1 MLKLQRPD
9 PNLVRV
15 SAARFISR
23 AGGEAAF
30 FVGIWGKATYD
41 LNSTPGQLALLM
53 GVMGVMALMGTT
65 VGGLLV
71 DRFDPKRVMLFGEIA
86 FVPSAIAPMFAD
98 TMGQMTLSIAVL
110 SLVSMVVYTSVASFP
125 PYLTD
130 DDEKLKGINGA
141 LESAGNLAFVAGPA
155 IGALIV
161 KFGEIDQI
169 FLFDA
174 ITSLVA
180 AAFILKVRVRDLVPR
195 DGPGRVDSEGK
206 REHSAVQEIKEG
218 FAFSYS
224 RRTIRLFITTSAAI
238 WIAFGAFGA
247 VEPLFYRDVLKVGPE
262 TLGWVNTIFGLGM
275 ITGSVLLVK
284 MPERLMTARSV
295 VIGVT
300 LSGLCAVLYA
310 GTADLRVVAFG
321 AMVWGIVL
329 GVLFPMSRTLTQ
341 RATPDGMYGRVTGAV
356 NVHAHIGELL
366 PLTFVPVLA
375 ALVGVQ
381 AVLVGAGVLL
391 FALSL
396 TRYREA
402 NRVDALLPVAHGAGA
417 HVGVHDAAHL
427 SPEDEPISPVV

>member
-15 SAARFISR
+15 AAARFISR

-41 LNSTPGQLALLM
+41 LDSTPGQLALLM
-53 GVMGVMALMGTT
+53 GVMGVMALLGTT
-65 VGGLLV
+65 AAGLLV

-110 SLVSMVVYTSVASFP
+110 SLVSMAVYTSVASFP

-141 LESAGNLAFVAGPA
+141 IESAGNLAFVAGPA

-174 ITSLVA
+174 LTSLVA
-180 AAFILKVRVRDLVPR
+180 VALIWKVKVRDLDPR
-195 DGPGRVDSEGK
+195 DGLDSERK
-206 REHSAVQEIKEG
+206 PKHSAIQEIKEG
-218 FAFSYS
+218 FAYSYS
-224 RRTIRLFITTSAAI
+224 RRTIRLFMTTSTAT

-247 VEPLFYRDVLKVGPE
+247 VEPLFYRDVLRVGPE

-275 ITGSVLLVK
+275 ITGSILLVK

-310 GTADLRVVAFG
+310 GTADVRVVALG
-321 AMVWGIVL
+321 AMVWGAVL

-366 PLTFVPVLA
+366 PLTFVPALA

-402 NRVDALLPVAHGAGA
+402 NRVDALLPVAHEAEA
-417 HVGVHDAAHL
+417 LDDARL

>member
-15 SAARFISR
+15 TAARFISR

-41 LNSTPGQLALLM
+41 LDSTPGQLALLM
-53 GVMGVMALMGTT
+53 GVMGVMALLGTT
-65 VGGLLV
+65 AAGLLV
-71 DRFDPKRVMLFGEIA
+71 DRFDPKRVMLFGEMA

-110 SLVSMVVYTSVASFP
+110 SLVSMAVYTSVASFP

-141 LESAGNLAFVAGPA
+141 IESAGNLAFVAGPA

-174 ITSLVA
+174 LTSLVA
-180 AAFILKVRVRDLVPR
+180 VAFILKVKVRDLDPR
-195 DGPGRVDSEGK
+195 DGLDSERK
-206 REHSAVQEIKEG
+206 PKHSAIQEIKEG
-218 FAFSYS
+218 FAYSYS
-224 RRTIRLFITTSAAI
+224 RRTIRLFMTTSTAT

-275 ITGSVLLVK
+275 ITGSILLVK

-310 GTADLRVVAFG
+310 GTADVRVVALG
-321 AMVWGIVL
+321 AIVWGAVL

-366 PLTFVPVLA
+366 PLTFVPALA

-402 NRVDALLPVAHGAGA
+402 NRVDALLPVAHAA
-417 HVGVHDAAHL
+417 EVHEDAHL
-427 SPEDEPISPVV
+427 RPEDEPISPVV

>member
-53 GVMGVMALMGTT
+53 GVMGVMALLGTT
-65 VGGLLV
+65 VAGLLV
-71 DRFDPKRVMLFGEIA
+71 DRFDPKRVMFFGEIA

-98 TMGQMTLSIAVL
+98 TMEQMTLSIAVL

-180 AAFILKVRVRDLVPR
+180 AALILKVKVRDLVPR
-195 DGPGRVDSEGK
+195 DGLDSERKPK
-206 REHSAVQEIKEG
+206 RSAIREIKEG

-224 RRTIRLFITTSAAI
+224 KRTIRLFITTSTAT

-247 VEPLFYRDVLKVGPE
+247 VEPLFYRDVLEVGPE
-262 TLGWVNTIFGLGM
+262 TLGWVNAIFGLGM

-300 LSGLCAVLYA
+300 LSGLCAVLYS
-310 GTADLRVVAFG
+310 GTADLRVVALG
-321 AMVWGIVL
+321 AVVWGIVL

-366 PLTFVPVLA
+366 PLTFVPALA

-391 FALSL
+391 SALSL

-402 NRVDALLPVAHGAGA
+402 NRVDAMLPVTHQAHEGEAGR
-417 HVGVHDAAHL
+417 DAAHL

>member
-23 AGGEAAF
+23 AGGMAAF

-41 LNSTPGQLALLM
+41 LDSTPGQLALLM
-53 GVMGVMALMGTT
+53 GVMGVMATIGST

-110 SLVSMVVYTSVASFP
+110 SLFSTIVYTSVASFP

-130 DDEKLKGINGA
+130 DEEKLKGINGA
-141 LESAGNLAFVAGPA
+141 IETAGNLAFVAGPA

-161 KFGEIDQI
+161 RFGEIDQI

-180 AAFILKVRVRDLVPR
+180 AAFILKVRVRDL
-195 DGPGRVDSEGK
+195 DVDVSPVADK
-206 REHSAVQEIKEG
+206 KPKPSAFHEIKEG
-218 FAFSYS
+218 FALSYS
-224 RRTIRLFITTSAAI
+224 RRTIRLFITTSTAT

-247 VEPLFYRDVLKVGPE
+247 VEPLFYRDVLEVGPE

-284 MPERLMTARSV
+284 MPERLMTARMV
-295 VIGVT
+295 VIGVS

-310 GTADLRVVAFG
+310 GTADVRVVAFG
-321 AMVWGIVL
+321 AIVWGVVL

-341 RATPDGMYGRVTGAV
+341 RATPDGMYGRVTGAI
-356 NVHAHIGELL
+356 NVHGQIGELL
-366 PLTFVPVLA
+366 PLTFVPALA

-381 AVLVGAGVLL
+381 AVLVGAGVVL

-402 NRVDALLPVAHGAGA
+402 NRIDALLPVAHAEQI
-417 HVGVHDAAHL
+417 DEAHL
-427 SPEDEPISPVV
+427 TPEDEPISPLV